1 MKVFDHVDILTKQ
14 ESINELL
21 RRKILQQGNEDA
33 FFITDLGRAVSQYDQ
48 WSELCPS
55 VEPFYAVKC
64 NNDPTLLQT
73 LALLGTGFD
82 CASRAEIET
91 ILALGVSAER
101 IIFANPCK
109 MKSHIEFA
117 KEKGVAMMTLDDE
130 HEMEKIQKI
139 YPDAK
144 LVLRILPPPT
154 KAQCNLGCKYGVL
167 PERAPALLRKA
178 KDMGMNLMGVSF
190 HVGSGCLEAEAFSKA
205 ISAASTVF
213 QEAERLGL
221 NLEML
226 DIGGGFPGHEQGDIS
241 FAQISRYI
249 NSSLEEFFPNRQNL
263 RVIAEPGRYF
273 ASAAYTLATNI
284 IGKRDYMY
292 YINDGVYGSFN
303 CLLYDHAEVD
313 IETLDDHHK
322 CSKDLYPSSVWGP
335 TCDGLDCVLETV
347 ELPDLDIGDW
357 VFFSNMG
364 AYTSAAGS
372 TFNGMPR
379 PNTYH
384 VVEERIHARLL
395 SLVMEVIQ
403 TPRNEDINI
412 EKNVID
418 TDIEGY
424 TTYTKNNSFEMQFSN
439 ITREIC

>member
-1 MKVFDHVDILTKQ
+1 MGAI
-14 ESINELL
+14 
-21 RRKILQQGNEDA
+21 
-33 FFITDLGRAVSQYDQ
+33 
-48 WSELCPS
+48 
-55 VEPFYAVKC
+55 
-64 NNDPTLLQT
+64 
-73 LALLGTGFD
+73 LGTGFD
-82 CASRAEIET
+82 CASRAEIDS
-91 ILALGVSAER
+91 ILALGVSPER
-101 IIFANPCK
+101 VIFANPCK

-167 PERAPALLRKA
+167 PERAPALLEKA
-178 KDMGMNLMGVSF
+178 KKMGMNLMGVSF
-190 HVGSGCLEAEAFSKA
+190 HVGSGCLEAKAFSKA
-205 ISAASTVF
+205 ISAASKVF
-213 QEAERLGL
+213 QEAERLGI

-249 NSSLEEFFPNRQNL
+249 NSSLEEFFPDRKNL

-284 IGKRDYMY
+284 IGKRDKMY

-303 CLLYDHAEVD
+303 CLLYDHAQVD
-313 IETLDDHHK
+313 METLDDHDI
-322 CSKDLYPSSVWGP
+322 SSLYTSSVWGP

-384 VVEERIHARLL
+384 VVEERNYQRLL
-395 SLVMEVIQ
+395 SLVNVDPEAPHDENLEENFVLV
-403 TPRNEDINI
+403 
-412 EKNVID
+412 EKNVDVPEID
-418 TDIEGY
+418 GY
-424 TTYTKNNSFEMQFSN
+424 TTYTNNSSFEMQFSN